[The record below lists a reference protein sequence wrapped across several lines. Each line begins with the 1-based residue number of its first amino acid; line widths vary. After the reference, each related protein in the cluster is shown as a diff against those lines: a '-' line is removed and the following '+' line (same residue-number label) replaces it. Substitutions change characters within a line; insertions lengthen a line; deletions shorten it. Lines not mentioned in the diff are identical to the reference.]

1 MWTVDHHRV
10 GGTQLETDAIVLE
23 RAVAAWTGVAVAD
36 VGGFGYFLKQL
47 ARLACGLRS
56 ECEAKCDP
64 GQPRV
69 VGLVV
74 EKPLLASI
82 FNLEKRRKRRKSNN
96 RIYACEMT
104 PSVGNFFKKYSALCI
119 FKRVSLLTPSL
130 MFLRAFLCWRNT
142 WLGEDV
148 LHEGSLL
155 RPKGVD

>member
-1 MWTVDHHRV
+1 
-10 GGTQLETDAIVLE
+10 
-23 RAVAAWTGVAVAD
+23 
-36 VGGFGYFLKQL
+36 
-47 ARLACGLRS
+47 
-56 ECEAKCDP
+56 
-64 GQPRV
+64 

-96 RIYACEMT
+96 QIYACEMT

-119 FKRVSLLTPSL
+119 FKRVSLLTSSL

-148 LHEGSLL
+148 IHEGSLL